1 MLNKNDF
8 QKAIDLI
15 NNSNNILI
23 TTHTR
28 PDGDACGSMAAIYNA
43 LTALGKNSE
52 MLLLS
57 DIPEWYAFLFDAPCK
72 ILGKDISLDQ
82 LKESSFDLVILLDVN
97 SNSQL
102 PKFDEYLNDKKS
114 KVLVIDHH
122 VTSDGLGDLEL
133 VDTSAA
139 ATGIIIFDLFKHAG
153 WKITEK
159 IARSL
164 FVAITTDTG
173 WLHFTNTDS
182 RTLRTCAELIDAG
195 VNPNKLYHDL
205 YQNFSP
211 QRFNLM
217 TRMLSTLELHLDG
230 RYAAQHLLQA
240 DFEQTGASFQDTENL
255 IDECQRIGSI
265 QAIALFVELPD
276 GRIKCSLR
284 STGRI
289 DVRKIAQ
296 QFGGGGH
303 TTASGTHLPGPLQ
316 NAKQLIFEQIKKQF
330 A

>member
-8 QKAIDLI
+8 QNAVDLI
-15 NNSNNILI
+15 KNSKNILI

-28 PDGDACGSMAAIYNA
+28 PDGDACGSMAAIYDA

-52 MLLLS
+52 TLLLS
-57 DIPEWYAFLFDAPCK
+57 DIPDWYAFLFDAPCK

-82 LKESSFDLVILLDVN
+82 LKENNFCLVILLDVN

-102 PKFDEYLNDKKS
+102 PKLDEYLQEKKS

-122 VTSDGLGDLEL
+122 VTSDGLGDIEL

-139 ATGIIIFDLFKHAG
+139 ATGIIIFDLFKLAG
-153 WKITEK
+153 WQINKK

-164 FVAITTDTG
+164 FVAIATDTG
-173 WLHFTNTDS
+173 WFHFANTDS
-182 RTLRTCAELIDAG
+182 RTYRTCAELIDAG

-211 QRFNLM
+211 HRFNLM

-230 RYAAQHLLQA
+230 RYATQHLSQA
-240 DFEQTGASFQDTENL
+240 DFKQTGASYKDTENL
-255 IDECQRIGSI
+255 IDECQRISSV
-265 QAIALFVELPD
+265 QAAALFVELPD

-284 STGRI
+284 STSRI

-303 TTASGTHLPGPLQ
+303 TMASGTHLPGPLE
-316 NAKQLIFEQIKKQF
+316 NAKQLIFEQIAEQF
-330 A
+330 T